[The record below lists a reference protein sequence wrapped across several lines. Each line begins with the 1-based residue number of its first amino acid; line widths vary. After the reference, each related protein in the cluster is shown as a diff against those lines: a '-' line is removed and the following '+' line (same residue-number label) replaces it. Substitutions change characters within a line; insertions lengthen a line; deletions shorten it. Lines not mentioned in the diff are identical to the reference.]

1 MTPSRILTTQES
13 LMNYAA
19 WYAMRYL
26 PSIEKLRE
34 SLMKKSAKNNLL
46 VDSVMEEMTTYIS
59 EKRTIDGLV
68 QMYTEQGKTQLY
80 IEQKL
85 KTKKFW
91 AEVIRDVLDVYKEIF
106 WSYETYEH
114 IIVRKIHDYINKNK
128 SKKYIYYTLIKVYPN
143 FSSEITSLVQAII
156 PDENNAIELEY
167 QKLSKKYDLTLPK
180 ERQKVIQKLCLK
192 GFSYD
197 IIKKILKVEGN

>member
-85 KTKKFW
+85 KTKKF
-91 AEVIRDVLDVYKEIF
+91 
-106 WSYETYEH
+106 
-114 IIVRKIHDYINKNK
+114 
-128 SKKYIYYTLIKVYPN
+128 
-143 FSSEITSLVQAII
+143 
-156 PDENNAIELEY
+156 
-167 QKLSKKYDLTLPK
+167 
-180 ERQKVIQKLCLK
+180 
-192 GFSYD
+192 
-197 IIKKILKVEGN
+197 